1 MLEGTL
7 IYTVYNPGCAV
18 IVGKVVLT
26 VFLRGAHKKRPRVR
40 VAYILVVIEFVVAKS
55 AFLW

>member
-26 VFLRGAHKKRPRVR
+26 VFLRGAHKK
-40 VAYILVVIEFVVAKS
+40 KTQG
-55 AFLW
+55 